1 MRDTVVF
8 STMPRKFFIVLCQIR
23 RVHPAAAAKMPRPR
37 GSAKKFFPAAAE
49 TAHAKFAKRAKPAAV
64 RRAHHFA
71 AESPKNR
78 VPPRNSGIF
87 RPGAGGG
94 RGRVK
99 SASRAG
105 FA

>member
-1 MRDTVVF
+1 
-8 STMPRKFFIVLCQIR
+8 MPNPPRSPRRGGKNAPPQRQRKKV
-23 RVHPAAAAKMPRPR
+23 
-37 GSAKKFFPAAAE
+37 FPAAAE

-94 RGRVK
+94 KGRVK